1 MLMLPD
7 ERYCA
12 VLMAAAGCQGV
23 KLEEEPAKAIL
34 KMISGYDGVLL
45 VTDDVKLKLHNF
57 ANGNDYGADV
67 NVSALKLAEMAES
80 LCEEAISSVAE
91 SGEADRSGTMRE
103 FRKDRRYIRRAI
115 VACGM
120 AR

>member
-23 KLEEEPAKAIL
+23 KLDEKPARAVL
-34 KMISGYDGVLL
+34 KYMAGYDGVLL
-45 VTDDVKLKLHNF
+45 VTDDLKLKLHAF
-57 ANGNDYGADV
+57 ADKNDHSNDKT
-67 NVSALKLAEMAES
+67 VSAMELAELADKLCGDLISYEAASREDDWLVALLEAEQ
-80 LCEEAISSVAE
+80 
-91 SGEADRSGTMRE
+91 
-103 FRKDRRYIRRAI
+103 DRRYISRAI
-115 VACGM
+115 VACDL

>member
-1 MLMLPD
+1 M
-7 ERYCA
+7 
-12 VLMAAAGCQGV
+12 
-23 KLEEEPAKAIL
+23 
-34 KMISGYDGVLL
+34 
-45 VTDDVKLKLHNF
+45 
-57 ANGNDYGADV
+57 

-91 SGEADRSGTMRE
+91 SGNADRSGTMRE